1 MTVSLNHLRLAVTN
15 AYPADYKFTLKIDKI
30 TRNPRDPHN
39 FESKYH
45 IKWDNASQFFPS
57 SAPPKGGRACKK
69 KNPIE
74 NPIGF

>member
-1 MTVSLNHLRLAVTN
+1 MTN

-30 TRNPRDPHN
+30 ARNPCDPHN

-57 SAPPKGGRACKK
+57 LATPKGGRTGNENK
-69 KNPIE
+69 PIE
-74 NPIGF
+74 KPIGFW